1 MSNSLVLVVVMCS
14 HGTKGIGM
22 IVISCVQ
29 WPLINILKSN
39 GLYSKL
45 NIANYRCQCQLAMIK
60 QYDMILITG
69 CYRVCLERYVLS
81 LAEAESLKHIAHSIL
96 KVD

>member
-1 MSNSLVLVVVMCS
+1 MSDSKVLVVVMCS

-29 WPLINILKSN
+29 WPLINILQVHWT
-39 GLYSKL
+39 
-45 NIANYRCQCQLAMIK
+45 IQQATK
-60 QYDMILITG
+60 QYDMILMTW

-81 LAEAESLKHIAHSIL
+81 LAEAESLKQLPLQYLTSLHSVL
-96 KVD
+96 NLSRS